1 MKKAVWIMLM
11 SVGWISIACGVIY
24 WADLDY
30 PLEQCTYLDLM
41 IWSSCVIVFLIFEF
55 MGYILCTIDEI
66 SRATQELHFKVCET
80 TANYDTN
87 AENNNITSKECLSYL
102 KKISENT
109 RRSFDETP
117 NTQSEKT
124 EKDVVPFTKDRELE
138 IVENLVKMGLTDEQ
152 IEQALNHNE
161 DKD

>member
-11 SVGWISIACGVIY
+11 SVGWISIVCGIIY
-24 WADLDY
+24 FLKLEY
-30 PLEQCTYLDLM
+30 PLEECTYLDLI
-41 IWSSCVIVFLIFEF
+41 IWSTCVVIFLIFEF

-66 SRATQELHFKVCET
+66 SQATQEFQIKVNE
-80 TANYDTN
+80 AKEEYNHITN
-87 AENNNITSKECLSYL
+87 KEYLSYM
-102 KKISENT
+102 KNSENT

-117 NTQSEKT
+117 NTQGEKT

-161 DKD
+161 DNV